1 MKKQSIIALA
11 ALSFLFI
18 NCKPKSAEK
27 EVSSTD
33 SLSVSKDS
41 IAIKQT
47 NDIFSKPQGQSRFGE
62 LKS

>member
-27 EVSSTD
+27 EVSGTD

-47 NDIFSKPQGQSRFGE
+47 NDGGKCKNR
-62 LKS
+62 